1 MPVRNQTDIELEVF
15 REFAAVVEMP
25 IILSTISRRNPP
37 EPDLVCEVRGQGLL
51 GFELTELI
59 DAQFMSRL
67 DLMAKTRKALT
78 QHWQK
83 LPQADS
89 AKFKTKYDN
98 ALLHFRFGSD
108 VGYLKRSA
116 TFAALF
122 SELLA
127 LPDGFV
133 GEALRLDNR
142 FLPTLEAIVVRRGE
156 FVGPIVDVD
165 SFGWLGDPT
174 KDTVS
179 SKLAKTYECSY
190 PVELL
195 AYVDWDLLPPEG
207 AWKAA
212 ADEATIDLE
221 DLQIRRVWVF
231 DRGKKQVV
239 YVQPPR

>member
-1 MPVRNQTDIELEVF
+1 MDIELQVF

-25 IILSTISRRNPP
+25 IIPSTVSRRNPP
-37 EPDLVCEVRGQGLL
+37 EPDLVCEVRDEGLL

-67 DLMAKTRKALT
+67 DLLAKTRKALT

-89 AKFKTKYDN
+89 VKFKTKYGN

-108 VGYLKRSA
+108 IGYLKRSA
-116 TFAALF
+116 TFSALF

-133 GEALRLDNR
+133 GEALRLDKH
-142 FLPTLEAIVVRRGE
+142 FLPTLEAIVVRRGQ
-156 FVGPIVDVD
+156 FVGPMVDVD

-195 AYVDWDLLPPEG
+195 AYVDWDLLPHEG

-212 ADEATIDLE
+212 ADEATTDLE
-221 DLQIRRVWVF
+221 DSQIRRVWVF
-231 DRGKKQVV
+231 DRSKRQVV